1 MSVVNPFFWPS
12 SVPREYWLASSYP
25 KRLLPPLPENEKARL
40 AALKSYHLPG
50 VESDSDFN
58 QLVELIA
65 LLTDA
70 PIVLITVMEE
80 DRQQFLAK
88 VGTQLEG
95 TPRGLAFCSH
105 TILGTS
111 LLVVEDLQKDDRF
124 SHHPLVIGDPYLRFY
139 AGMPLVSGEGFA
151 LGSVCVL
158 DRKPRTLTQVQVL
171 GLEAL
176 ARQIVHQLELRRKT
190 CQYGK
195 AKEALQA
202 IAEWQS
208 HQVRAELAS
217 ILGLLQLMDQQELGK
232 ENLEYFTLLLAAAQK
247 MDQHL
252 RTSIKNSSE
261 S

>member
-1 MSVVNPFFWPS
+1 
-12 SVPREYWLASSYP
+12 
-25 KRLLPPLPENEKARL
+25 LPENEQARV
-40 AALKSYHLPG
+40 AALKTYPLPG
-50 VESDSDFN
+50 VESDSDLN
-58 QLVELIA
+58 RLVGLIA
-65 LLTDA
+65 ALTDA
-70 PIVLITVMEE
+70 PIALITVIKENW
-80 DRQQFLAK
+80 QQFLAK

-95 TPRGLAFCSH
+95 TPRDLAFCSH

-111 LLVVEDLQKDDRF
+111 LLVIEDFQRDERF

-139 AGMPLVSGEGFA
+139 AGVPLVSEEGFA

-158 DRKPRTLTQVQVL
+158 DRKPRTLTQIQVL

-176 ARQIVHQLELRRKT
+176 TRQIVHQLELRRKAS
-190 CQYGK
+190 QYGK
-195 AKEALQA
+195 AKEALRA

-217 ILGLLQLMDQQELGK
+217 MLGLLQLMDQQELGE

-252 RTSIKNSSE
+252 RTSVKNSFE